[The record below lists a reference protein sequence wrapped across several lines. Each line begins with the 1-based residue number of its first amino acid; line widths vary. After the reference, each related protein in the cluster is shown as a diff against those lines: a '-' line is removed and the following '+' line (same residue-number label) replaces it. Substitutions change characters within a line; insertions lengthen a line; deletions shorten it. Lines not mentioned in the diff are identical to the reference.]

1 MLPGRRVL
9 DIDLE
14 PIRCG
19 RGLKKSVLGAIPVVS
34 ALDPLGNGCVV
45 EGVVLEIDLRDG
57 SRRMFVG
64 MSANQIRHLLAQ
76 ERPSA
81 IVLDL
86 GNLDS

>member
-19 RGLKKSVLGAIPVVS
+19 RGLKKSVVS
-34 ALDPLGNGCVV
+34 ALDPLGNGCIV
-45 EGVVLEIDLRDG
+45 EGVVLEVDLRDG

-86 GNLDS
+86 RNLDS